1 MPLLNGMAAVPMIMA
16 QRAALAY
23 RAAASVVINTT
34 DAQLLATAAARQPI
48 HKQES
53 RVWVVAFQGW

>member
-34 DAQLLATAAARQPI
+34 DAQLLTTAASRKPVALSKRQRVARLGF
-48 HKQES
+48 
-53 RVWVVAFQGW
+53 RV